1 MRPYMVNL
9 EGRKQISEEMATKLT
24 SKASAGPSPAKP
36 LAKEEES
43 GCKYKQSSKEKMQS
57 QGLH

>member
-1 MRPYMVNL
+1 MVNL
-9 EGRKQISEEMATKLT
+9 EGRKHISEEMATKLT
-24 SKASAGPSPAKP
+24 SKASAGPSPAKQ

-43 GCKYKQSSKEKMQS
+43 GCKYKLSSKEKMQS